1 VTCGILKLPIAL
13 CPTKELTEREAFL
26 QEYVKVHTPS
36 KGYAFGDLTKGG
48 RDATPDESRRL
59 AGTQSNGLPN
69 GLEKCTRC
77 GDWRGE
83 CLDPSPQFKG
93 KVMRVHC
100 VCENQNACAS
110 CGQRLCERKLNA
122 NYYSEKDGCIWHVPG
137 FSALKHRCGGGQQWK
152 A

>member
-1 VTCGILKLPIAL
+1 MTCGILKLPIAL